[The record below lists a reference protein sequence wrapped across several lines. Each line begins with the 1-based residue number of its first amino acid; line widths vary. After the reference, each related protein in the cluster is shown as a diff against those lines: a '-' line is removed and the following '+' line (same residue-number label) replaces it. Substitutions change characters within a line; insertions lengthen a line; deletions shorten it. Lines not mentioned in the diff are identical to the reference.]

1 MLKREER
8 LYKLLHDSRLSKR
21 EREKNDAI
29 LDSIMEQIVSGS
41 ERNRILR
48 EIGFP
53 DYLADAYMEIARA
66 RLHVKGKFS
75 RWKRIW
81 IDKYASMYSTPE
93 IIGIY
98 RAKRLKDY
106 SIVDIGSGAG
116 LQAVMFSLFTGVV
129 AIERSKE
136 RAEMA
141 MLNAQVYNS
150 DRFVGRNID
159 FPFDEG
165 DIKIDSSS
173 LIFSDPLRTEAAGFR
188 SLSSLSPNPM
198 ELVKKFSS
206 RTRNFVFDLPPK
218 MNPAEIG
225 MEGEIEYISTDGI
238 LSRLTYYSRS
248 VSESARRAVLLPE
261 ERVFTGFPETMSFE
275 NADRPKT
282 FIYIPDIAIIKAGL
296 LQQITAVDQM
306 GLISEDERRLILTS
320 DTDAGKDFPG
330 MKYSVVSTSG
340 GNDLL
345 TKLKEANA
353 GRVFMRFRINGGNEY
368 YQMKNQLEKEL
379 NGKEDIYLFR
389 HKMEY
394 ILAKKS

>member
-1 MLKREER
+1 MKREER

-21 EREKNDAI
+21 ERDKNDAM
-29 LDSIMEQIVSGS
+29 LDSVMEQIVSGS
-41 ERNRILR
+41 GRNRILR
-48 EIGFP
+48 ETGLP
-53 DYLADAYMEIARA
+53 DYLVDVYMEIARA

-98 RAKRLKDY
+98 RAKRLKGY
-106 SIVDIGSGAG
+106 NIVDIGSGAG
-116 LQAVMFSLFTGVV
+116 LQAVMFSLFTDVV

-136 RAEMA
+136 RSEMA

-150 DRFVGRNID
+150 DRFIGMNIN
-159 FPFDEG
+159 FPFEEDN
-165 DIKIDSSS
+165 IKIDPSS
-173 LIFSDPLRTEAAGFR
+173 LIFSDPLRTETAGFR
-188 SLSSLSPNPM
+188 SLSSLSPNPV
-198 ELVKKFSS
+198 ELVKKFSK
-206 RTRNFVFDLPPK
+206 RTTNFVFDLPPK

-261 ERVFTGFPETMSFE
+261 ERVFTGFPARMSFE
-275 NADRPKT
+275 NADRPMA
-282 FIYIPDIAIIKAGL
+282 FIYIPDIAITKAGL
-296 LQQITAVDQM
+296 VRQISGIDRM
-306 GLISEDERRLILTS
+306 KLISEDERRLILTS
-320 DTDAGKDFPG
+320 DTDIGKYFPG
-330 MKYSVVSTSG
+330 MRYSVISTSG
-340 GNDLL
+340 VNDLQ
-345 TKLKEANA
+345 TKLKEADA
-353 GRVFMRFRINGGNEY
+353 GRVFMRFRINGSNEY
-368 YQMKNQLEKEL
+368 YQMKNKLEKEL

-389 HKMEY
+389 YKMEY